1 MLGQPCPELAVFI
14 KSRPAPRVT
23 PGWTEVYER
32 VGHAVYDALSMGL
45 DNVGKILDL
54 GPRPGREEWND
65 RADELTETTTLRS
78 VLGPDPEGWT
88 KGRNWE
94 DDAALIATGFGLL
107 RLTGQIDPEGRR
119 WLKDALKRQV
129 NRGQGR
135 EYRRML
141 NDLKSYPTEQP
152 D

>member
-1 MLGQPCPELAVFI
+1 ME
-14 KSRPAPRVT
+14 RPSET
-23 PGWTEVYER
+23 Q
-32 VGHAVYDALSMGL
+32 
-45 DNVGKILDL
+45 
-54 GPRPGREEWND
+54 
-65 RADELTETTTLRS
+65 LTETTDPAFR
-78 VLGPDPEGWT
+78 LGPDPEGWT

-94 DDAALIATGFGLL
+94 DDAALIATGFSLL